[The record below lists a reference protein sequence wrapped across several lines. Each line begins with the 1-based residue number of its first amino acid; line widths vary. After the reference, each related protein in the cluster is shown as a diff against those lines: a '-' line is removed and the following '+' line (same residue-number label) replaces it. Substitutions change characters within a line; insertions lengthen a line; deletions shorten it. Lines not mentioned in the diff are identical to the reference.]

1 MEKNMNKS
9 KTRVWRFLLASL
21 IVLAVFAI
29 GFYLISNSLPEKKP
43 LVVHETGVDLPND
56 SDLLEIKTEARNR
69 QIEIQGR
76 VRSENRLEIFPE
88 VQGKMVTGDKPF
100 REGIEFNRGETIL
113 QLDDREA
120 RLQLYSSRSGYQTL
134 IASLLPDIKLD
145 YPDRLEQYERWFE
158 SMDPE
163 ETLPEF
169 PDFNHSQMER
179 FLTSRGVYD
188 SYYQIK
194 SAENRLEKFMIK
206 APFSGVLS
214 TTGAEPGQ
222 TVGPQSH
229 IGTLV
234 DPDHYLL
241 TATVRQSLQNSIS
254 AGNRVDLTD
263 RSGSHTWNAVVSRI
277 NPAVNSQTQSVEI
290 YLDVEGN
297 GIREGMFLKGVL
309 ELDEPEYVS
318 KIPKSALLRNGTV
331 YGVREGVIQQQP
343 VQVVDIEHTEVWVS
357 GLNNG
362 ERIVRDA
369 GKALSGRIIKGE

>member
-1 MEKNMNKS
+1 MNKS
-9 KTRVWRFLLASL
+9 KTRVWKILLASL

-29 GFYLISNSLPEKKP
+29 GFYLTSNSLPEKEP
-43 LVVHETGVDLPND
+43 LIVNETRVGLPIG
-56 SDLLEIKTEARNR
+56 SDLVEIKTEARNR

-88 VQGKMVTGDKPF
+88 VQGKMVTGNKLF
-100 REGIEFNRGETIL
+100 REGIEFKRGETIL

-120 RLQLYSSRSGYQTL
+120 RLQLFSSRSGYQTL

-145 YPDRLEQYERWFE
+145 YPDRLAQYERWFE
-158 SMDPE
+158 SMNPE

-188 SYYQIK
+188 RYYQIK
-194 SAENRLEKFMIK
+194 SAENRLEKFKIK

-214 TTGAEPGQ
+214 ATRAEPGQ
-222 TVGPQSH
+222 ILGPQAH

-254 AGNRVDLTD
+254 AGNRVELTD
-263 RSGSHTWNAVVSRI
+263 RNGSHTWNAVVSRI

-290 YLDVEGN
+290 YLDVEAN
-297 GIREGMFLKGVL
+297 GIREGMFLKGIL
-309 ELDEPEYVS
+309 ELDEPEEVS

-331 YGVREGVIQQQP
+331 YGVREGVIQQVP

-369 GKALSGRIIKGE
+369 GKALSGRIIEGE